1 MHENALEWQK
11 IICAP
16 WFRFHSGGSLRI
28 IVTIIIVLTQKCT
41 KRLVN
46 ICVKFWQNVDRGQS
60 MHK

>member
-41 KRLVN
+41 KRLA
-46 ICVKFWQNVDRGQS
+46 NVDRGQS